1 MFFGSDKDEN
11 KSEKKVKKYKFKDIK
26 TYSSDEWM
34 ANSTKKYRRVFD
46 RAETT
51 YIRVELSFYNKLFD
65 EEEWEASVQLKAFSL
80 DRGNRRELCNLESKR
95 IVKIDENVV
104 YIRDGWG
111 NPTEGAFW
119 KKGDYLWEAY
129 IDGELVGSQKFFIE
143 EVGRVTPAVNPYF
156 SVEHVKL
163 YGGGYD
169 GWSQKERV
177 YLKKFKRDDTQY
189 LWVEFKIRNKTA
201 SDWNYEFFFNFYD
214 DAGQPKGQVI
224 RHGYI
229 EKGKKDYSYT
239 FEAGW
244 GNDIPGSWKDDKYT
258 LEIVFMDTLIAIIP
272 FEVGDEAEEG
282 VIQPL
287 RRAEEVAITTPDE
300 TLAADVDE
308 SIEDLLKRLDELIGL
323 EDVKLKIKDHINY
336 LNFVKLRKEKGFED
350 AGNISLHSVFTG
362 NPGTGKT
369 TVVNMLGK
377 LYHKMGLLSKGHVH
391 EVDRADLVG
400 EYIGQTAPKVKKAID
415 AARGGIL
422 FIDEAYALSRKGEDS
437 KDYGKE
443 VIEILIKEMSDG
455 EGDIAIMAAGYPQE
469 MEHFID
475 SNPGLKSRF
484 THYFHFDDYL
494 PEELLEIALLACEKR
509 SVNLTSEAKSYLEEQ
524 LMEAYRNRD
533 KSFGNARYVYSVID
547 EAKMHLGLRMMK
559 HPDLN
564 TLSNEQLSTIEVDDL
579 KKVFAGKNRK
589 KLDININEKLLHSA
603 MDELNSLIGMDEVK
617 KEINEL
623 VKLVRFYREIGK
635 DVLNKFSLHTVFIGN
650 PGTGKTTVAR
660 IIAKIYKA
668 LGLLEKGHVVEVDR
682 QGLVAGYV
690 GQTAIKTQERITEAR
705 GGILFIDE
713 AYALS
718 EGGENDF
725 GKEAIEVILKRMEDM
740 RGELG
745 VIVAGYPDNM
755 KKFLES
761 NPGLKSRFDL
771 TINFP
776 DYSTEELYQ
785 IALAILAKEGL
796 TPNLEAEQH
805 LKKYFDF
812 LFDRKD
818 KYFGNARTVR
828 KIITEAIKNQHLR
841 LASMPSSE
849 RTTEMLG
856 MLTLGDVSEFQA
868 KETGAGRTLGFQIR
882 KPEGGTSTTA
892 SQ

>member
-11 KSEKKVKKYKFKDIK
+11 KSDKKVKKYKFKDLK

-65 EEEWEASVQLKAFSL
+65 EEEWEASVQLKAYSL

-95 IVKIDENVV
+95 MVKIDENIV

-119 KKGDYLWEAY
+119 KKGDYMWEAY
-129 IDGELVGSQKFFIE
+129 IDGELVGTQKFYIE
-143 EVGRVTPAVNPYF
+143 EVGRVAANNNPYF
-156 SVEHVKL
+156 TVEHVKL

-177 YLKKFKRDDTQY
+177 YLKKFKRDETQY
-189 LWVEFKIRNKTA
+189 LWVEFKIKNKTA

-214 DAGQPKGQVI
+214 DAGQPKGQVV

-229 EKGKKDYSYT
+229 EKGKKEYSYT

-287 RRAEEVAITTPDE
+287 KRPDE
-300 TLAADVDE
+300 IRIGTDEEAIVAEPEE
-308 SIEDLLKRLDELIGL
+308 SIEDLMKKLDELIGL
-323 EDVKLKIKDHINY
+323 EDVKHKIKDHINY
-336 LNFVKLRKEKGFED
+336 LNFVKLRKEKGFTD
-350 AGNISLHSVFTG
+350 AGTISLHSVFTG

-377 LYHKMGLLSKGHVH
+377 IYQKMGLLSKGHVH
-391 EVDRADLVG
+391 EVDRADLIG

-415 AARGGIL
+415 TARGGIL

-455 EGDIAIMAAGYPQE
+455 EGDIAIMAAGYPEE
-469 MEHFID
+469 MDHFID

-484 THYFHFDDYL
+484 SHYFHFDDYL
-494 PEELLEIALLACEKR
+494 PEELMQIADLAAEKR
-509 SVNLTSEAKSYLEEQ
+509 SIKFTPQARLYLEEQ
-524 LMEAYRNRD
+524 LVEAYRNRD

-547 EAKMHLGLRMMK
+547 EAKMYLGLRMMK
-559 HPDLN
+559 HPDINSL
-564 TLSNEQLSTIEVDDL
+564 TNEELSTIEIEDL

-589 KLDININEKLLHSA
+589 KLDIQINEKILHAA
-603 MDELNSLIGMDEVK
+603 MDELNSLIGMEEVK

-682 QGLVAGYV
+682 QGLVAGYI
-690 GQTAIKTQERITEAR
+690 GQTAIKTQQKISEAK

-740 RGELG
+740 RGEFG

-755 KKFLES
+755 TKFLES

-771 TINFP
+771 TITFP
-776 DYSTEELYQ
+776 DYSTSELYQ
-785 IALAILAKEGL
+785 IALAILAREGL

-812 LFDRKD
+812 LFDKRD

-828 KIITEAIKNQHLR
+828 KVITEAIKNQHLR
-841 LASMPSSE
+841 LASMSAAE
-849 RTTEMLG
+849 RTREMLD
-856 MLTLGDVSEFQA
+856 MLTLDDVKEFQLQ
-868 KETGAGRTLGFQIR
+868 EAGGGRKLGFQVHR
-882 KPEGGTSTTA
+882 PEGGAAA
-892 SQ
+892 SS

>member
-11 KSEKKVKKYKFKDIK
+11 KSDKKVKKYKFKDLK
-26 TYSSDEWM
+26 SYSSDEWM

-65 EEEWEASVQLKAFSL
+65 EEEWEATVQLKGYSL
-80 DRGNRRELCNLESKR
+80 DRGNKKELCSLESKR
-95 IVKIDENVV
+95 MVKIDENIV

-119 KKGDYLWEAY
+119 KKGDYLWEAW
-129 IDGELVGSQKFFIE
+129 IDGELVGSQKFYIE
-143 EVGRVTPAVNPYF
+143 EVGRVTSNNNPYF
-156 SVEHVKL
+156 GVEHVKL

-169 GWSQKERV
+169 GWSQKERI
-177 YLKKFKRDDTQY
+177 YLKKFKRDETQY
-189 LWVEFKIRNKTA
+189 LWVEFKIKNKTA

-214 DAGQPKGQVI
+214 DAGQPKGQVV

-229 EKGKKDYSYT
+229 EKGKKEYSYT

-272 FEVGDEAEEG
+272 FEVGEEAEEG
-282 VIQPL
+282 IIQPL
-287 RRAEEVAITTPDE
+287 KRAEEAGAITPDE
-300 TLAADVDE
+300 AVVAEPEE
-308 SIEDLLKRLDELIGL
+308 SIEDLLVKLDELIGL

-336 LNFVKLRKEKGFED
+336 LNFVKLRKEKGFAD
-350 AGNISLHSVFTG
+350 AGTINLHSVFTG

-377 LYHKMGLLSKGHVH
+377 IYHKMGLLSKGHVH
-391 EVDRADLVG
+391 EVDRADLIG

-455 EGDIAIMAAGYPQE
+455 EGDIAIMAAGYPDE

-494 PEELLEIALLACEKR
+494 PEELLQIAELAAEKR
-509 SVNLTSEAKSYLEEQ
+509 SVNFTATAKVYLEEQ
-524 LMEAYRNRD
+524 LVEAYRNRD
-533 KSFGNARYVYSVID
+533 KSFGNARYVFSVID

-559 HPDLN
+559 HADIN
-564 TLSNEQLSTIEVDDL
+564 ALSNEELSTIEIDDL
-579 KKVFAGKNRK
+579 KKVFVGKNKK
-589 KLDININEKLLHSA
+589 KLDININEKMLHA
-603 MDELNSLIGMDEVK
+603 ALDELNGLIGMDDVK

-690 GQTAIKTQERITEAR
+690 GQTAIKTQQKVTEAK

-725 GKEAIEVILKRMEDM
+725 GKEAIEVVLKRMEDM
-740 RGELG
+740 RGEFG

-755 KKFLES
+755 NKFLES

-776 DYSTEELYQ
+776 DYTTNELYQ
-785 IALAILAKEGL
+785 IGIAILAKEGL
-796 TPNLEAEQH
+796 TPNLEAEEH
-805 LKKYFDF
+805 LKKYFDYI
-812 LFDRKD
+812 FDKKD

-828 KIITEAIKNQHLR
+828 KVVTEAIKNQHLR
-841 LASMPSSE
+841 LASIPAAE
-849 RTTEMLG
+849 RTREMLD
-856 MLTLGDVSEFQA
+856 MLTLEDVKEFVTQDA
-868 KETGAGRTLGFQIR
+868 GSGRTLGFQYK
-882 KPEGGTSTTA
+882 KPQEGGTTTA
-892 SQ
+892 Q

>member
-11 KSEKKVKKYKFKDIK
+11 KSDKKVKKYKFKDIK

-51 YIRVELSFYNKLFD
+51 SIRVELSFYNKLFD
-65 EEEWEASVQLKAFSL
+65 EEEWEANVQLKAFSL
-80 DRGNRRELCNLESKR
+80 DRGNRRELCSLESKR
-95 IVKIDENVV
+95 IVKMDENVV

-143 EVGRVTPAVNPYF
+143 EVGRVTPSANPYF

-189 LWVEFKIRNKTA
+189 LWVEFKIKNKTA

-229 EKGKKDYSYT
+229 EKSKKDYSYT

-287 RRAEEVAITTPDE
+287 KRVEEAVISTPDDNVSSDPEE
-300 TLAADVDE
+300 TID
-308 SIEDLLKRLDELIGL
+308 DLLKKLDELIGL
-323 EDVKLKIKDHINY
+323 EDVKRKIKDHINY
-336 LNFVKLRKEKGFED
+336 LNFVKLRKEKGFQD
-350 AGNISLHSVFTG
+350 AGSISLHSVFTG

-377 LYHKMGLLSKGHVH
+377 IYNKMGLLSKGHVH

-455 EGDIAIMAAGYPQE
+455 EGDIAILRKWSTLSTRTRGLSQGSR
-469 MEHFID
+469 IT
-475 SNPGLKSRF
+475 SILTIISLKS
-484 THYFHFDDYL
+484 
-494 PEELLEIALLACEKR
+494 CCR
-509 SVNLTSEAKSYLEEQ
+509 SRSWPVP
-524 LMEAYRNRD
+524 
-533 KSFGNARYVYSVID
+533 NAR
-547 EAKMHLGLRMMK
+547 
-559 HPDLN
+559 
-564 TLSNEQLSTIEVDDL
+564 
-579 KKVFAGKNRK
+579 
-589 KLDININEKLLHSA
+589 
-603 MDELNSLIGMDEVK
+603 
-617 KEINEL
+617 
-623 VKLVRFYREIGK
+623 
-635 DVLNKFSLHTVFIGN
+635 
-650 PGTGKTTVAR
+650 
-660 IIAKIYKA
+660 
-668 LGLLEKGHVVEVDR
+668 
-682 QGLVAGYV
+682 
-690 GQTAIKTQERITEAR
+690 
-705 GGILFIDE
+705 
-713 AYALS
+713 
-718 EGGENDF
+718 
-725 GKEAIEVILKRMEDM
+725 
-740 RGELG
+740 
-745 VIVAGYPDNM
+745 
-755 KKFLES
+755 
-761 NPGLKSRFDL
+761 
-771 TINFP
+771 
-776 DYSTEELYQ
+776 
-785 IALAILAKEGL
+785 
-796 TPNLEAEQH
+796 
-805 LKKYFDF
+805 
-812 LFDRKD
+812 
-818 KYFGNARTVR
+818 
-828 KIITEAIKNQHLR
+828 
-841 LASMPSSE
+841 
-849 RTTEMLG
+849 
-856 MLTLGDVSEFQA
+856 
-868 KETGAGRTLGFQIR
+868 
-882 KPEGGTSTTA
+882 
-892 SQ
+892 

>member
-11 KSEKKVKKYKFKDIK
+11 KSDKKVKKYKFKDIK

-156 SVEHVKL
+156 GVEHVKL

-214 DAGQPKGQVI
+214 DAGQPKGQVV

-229 EKGKKDYSYT
+229 EKNKKDYSYT

-272 FEVGDEAEEG
+272 FEVGEESEEG

-287 RRAEEVAITTPDE
+287 KRAEEAALATPDDNPVAE
-300 TLAADVDE
+300 PEE
-308 SIEDLLKRLDELIGL
+308 SIDDLLKKLDELIGL

-336 LNFVKLRKEKGFED
+336 LNFVKLRKEKGFQD
-350 AGNISLHSVFTG
+350 AGSISLHSVFTG

-415 AARGGIL
+415 TARGGIL

-455 EGDIAIMAAGYPQE
+455 EGDIAIMAAGYPEE
-469 MEHFID
+469 MQHFID

-494 PEELLEIALLACEKR
+494 PEEMLQIAELACEKR
-509 SVNLTSEAKSYLEEQ
+509 SVSLTPKAKTYLEEQ
-524 LMEAYRNRD
+524 LVESYRNRD
-533 KSFGNARYVYSVID
+533 KSFGNARYVFSVVD

-559 HPDLN
+559 NADLN
-564 TLSNEQLSTIEVDDL
+564 SLSNEQLSTIEVEDL
-579 KKVFAGKNRK
+579 QKVFAGKNRK
-589 KLDININEKLLHSA
+589 KLDIDINEKMLHAA
-603 MDELNSLIGMDEVK
+603 MDELNGLIGMDDVK

-690 GQTAIKTQERITEAR
+690 GQTAIKTDQKVTEAK

-718 EGGENDF
+718 EGGQNDF
-725 GKEAIEVILKRMEDM
+725 GKEAIEIILKRMEDL
-740 RGELG
+740 RGQFG

-755 KKFLES
+755 RRFLES
-761 NPGLKSRFDL
+761 NPGLKSRFDI

-776 DYSTEELYQ
+776 DYTTEELYQ
-785 IALAILAKEGL
+785 IALAILAKESL

-805 LKKYFDF
+805 LKRYFMF

-841 LASMPSSE
+841 LASVVAAE
-849 RTTEMLG
+849 RTPEMLS
-856 MLTLGDVSEFQA
+856 MLTLDDVKEFQA
-868 KETGAGRTLGFQIR
+868 QEAGRSMGFKITR
-882 KPEGGTSTTA
+882 TETPGGSTSAT
-892 SQ
+892 Q